1 MMDAY
6 QLKLQRDYDS
16 LVAEN
21 HRKDRQIAD
30 MDYRIKTLEY
40 HVKRLSDM
48 LRIRNEVD
56 NFDMDGRC

>member
-21 HRKDRQIAD
+21 HRKDKQIAD
-30 MDYRIKTLEY
+30 MNYRIKTLEY
-40 HVKRLSDM
+40 HVKRLSDQ
-48 LRIRNEVD
+48 LRRKEEMD